1 MDEKVNNEVEDWSG
15 AEKWL
20 AEMIEQARAN
30 AKRWFIA
37 FIVTLAALI
46 ATNAYWIYV
55 FQSYDYITQDGSGLN
70 NYNTGNQGD
79 VLNEPDDTPETEWQE

>member
-1 MDEKVNNEVEDWSG
+1 MEEDNKIKDWSG

-20 AEMIEQARAN
+20 AELVEGARAN

-37 FIVTLAALI
+37 WVITLAALI

-79 VLNEPDDTPETEWQE
+79 VLNGTEDTPETER

>member
-1 MDEKVNNEVEDWSG
+1 MEEDNKIKDWSG

-30 AKRWFIA
+30 AKRWFVA

-70 NYNTGNQGD
+70 NYNIGNQGD
-79 VLNEPDDTPETEWQE
+79 VLNGTEDTPETEWQE

>member
-1 MDEKVNNEVEDWSG
+1 MEEDNKIKDWSG

-30 AKRWFIA
+30 AKRWFVA

-79 VLNEPDDTPETEWQE
+79 VLNGPEDTPETER

>member
-1 MDEKVNNEVEDWSG
+1 MEEDNKIKDWSG

-30 AKRWFIA
+30 AKRWFVA

-79 VLNEPDDTPETEWQE
+79 VLNGSEDTPETER

>member
-1 MDEKVNNEVEDWSG
+1 MDEKKVTENKDWSN

-20 AEMIEQARAN
+20 AEMIEQTRAN
-30 AKRWFIA
+30 AKRWFIV
-37 FIVTLAALI
+37 FLVTLAALI

-55 FQSYDYITQDGSGLN
+55 FQSYDYVTQDGSGLN

-79 VLNEPDDTPETEWQE
+79 ILNGSEDTTETER

>member
-1 MDEKVNNEVEDWSG
+1 MEEDNKIKDWSG

-30 AKRWFIA
+30 AKRWFVA

-79 VLNEPDDTPETEWQE
+79 VLNGSEDTPETEWQE

>member
-1 MDEKVNNEVEDWSG
+1 MEEDNKIKDWSG

-30 AKRWFIA
+30 AKRWFVA

-79 VLNEPDDTPETEWQE
+79 VLNGPEDTPETEW

>member
-1 MDEKVNNEVEDWSG
+1 MEEDNKIKDWSG

-30 AKRWFIA
+30 AKRWFVA

-79 VLNEPDDTPETEWQE
+79 VLNGPEDTPETEWQE